1 MFSTAWVDAPPE
13 TACRKSGQ
21 VGRACGNAGRGD
33 RTPAKNFGKEEARP
47 VGSGSRRGLDCS
59 TEARCERT
67 SQGHEQW
74 RCQVTDCITNLRKPN
89 YRRALKMNLSSD
101 YTVSPSGITSP
112 RVQETSRAAMDSQDP
127 GKKSRREQQILEY
140 IDANGGATCCEVEEA
155 IGLLH
160 QSASSTITG
169 LRKAGRLVDTGK
181 RRPTNTG
188 CMAIVWGVAQ

>member
-1 MFSTAWVDAPPE
+1 
-13 TACRKSGQ
+13 
-21 VGRACGNAGRGD
+21 
-33 RTPAKNFGKEEARP
+33 
-47 VGSGSRRGLDCS
+47 
-59 TEARCERT
+59 
-67 SQGHEQW
+67 
-74 RCQVTDCITNLRKPN
+74 
-89 YRRALKMNLSSD
+89 MNPSSD

-112 RVQETSRAAMDSQDP
+112 RVQETSRAALESLAP
-127 GKKSRREQQILEY
+127 GKKSRREQKILAY
-140 IDANGGATCCEVEEA
+140 INANGGAICCEVEEA